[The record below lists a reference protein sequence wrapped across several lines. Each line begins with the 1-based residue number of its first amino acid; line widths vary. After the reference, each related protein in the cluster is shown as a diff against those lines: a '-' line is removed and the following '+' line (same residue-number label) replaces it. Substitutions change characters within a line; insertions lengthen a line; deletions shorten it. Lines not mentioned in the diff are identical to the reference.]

1 VFITILKFV
10 LKKKD
15 LYSRVVNIDLL
26 FINNVEE
33 DNRYKLEKLLNKRV
47 TSLDNKD
54 RKKKIVQYLIK

>member
-1 VFITILKFV
+1 VFIIILKFV

>member
-1 VFITILKFV
+1 MFIIILKFV

>member
-1 VFITILKFV
+1 MFITILKFV